1 LFDMAGRTLGGLDS
15 VIISPGADPGPA
27 LTKAVLRVYLELLT
41 TAPDSHI
48 VRKHGDAL
56 AHTVMSEAQPW
67 AARAA
72 AGVDLD
78 ADTGFAEWDQAL
90 KTARVNP
97 GTSADL
103 SVATLFIAGIT
114 GLMAWGG

>member
-1 LFDMAGRTLGGLDS
+1 
-15 VIISPGADPGPA
+15 
-27 LTKAVLRVYLELLT
+27 
-41 TAPDSHI
+41 
-48 VRKHGDAL
+48 
-56 AHTVMSEAQPW
+56 MSEAQPW